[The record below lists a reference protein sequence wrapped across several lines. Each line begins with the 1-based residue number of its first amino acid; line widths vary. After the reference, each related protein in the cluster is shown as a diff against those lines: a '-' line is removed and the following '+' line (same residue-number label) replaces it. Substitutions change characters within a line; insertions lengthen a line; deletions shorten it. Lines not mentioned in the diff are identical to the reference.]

1 MKADRKAYQDQKQV
15 QKLGNQRGDGSTGNA
30 HSGGTQLSEDE
41 QIVQPGVRRYRA
53 KTCPKGDSGVFLA
66 TQPCGQDGA
75 DRHGQIRER
84 HDAEV
89 PRPHTEDGVICR
101 IKSQDLRREAPCRQQ
116 KQCCQH
122 TPADKAYIQTAPRLG
137 VLLRTQ
143 KLCDQNAG
151 IAGGAVPQGFK
162 AADGSPCPE
171 RRILMNGGQ
180 SGNAF
185 PACQC
190 IIKANDLHI
199 LRDADALSLQKSH
212 KFQRIVVGHRKGA
225 AETVY
230 PLLVHYTVFISTFYH
245 FMRSHGWHSLSPN

>member
-66 TQPCGQDGA
+66 AQPCGQDGA

-101 IKSQDLRREAPCRQQ
+101 IKSQDLRREAQCTGRPEAVRQQ
-116 KQCCQH
+116 I
-122 TPADKAYIQTAPRLG
+122 AAARLRLICARRG
-137 VLLRTQ
+137 YQL
-143 KLCDQNAG
+143 NA
-151 IAGGAVPQGFK
+151 
-162 AADGSPCPE
+162 
-171 RRILMNGGQ
+171 
-180 SGNAF
+180 
-185 PACQC
+185 
-190 IIKANDLHI
+190 
-199 LRDADALSLQKSH
+199 
-212 KFQRIVVGHRKGA
+212 
-225 AETVY
+225 
-230 PLLVHYTVFISTFYH
+230 
-245 FMRSHGWHSLSPN
+245 

>member
-41 QIVQPGVRRYRA
+41 QIVQSGVRRYRA

-66 TQPCGQDGA
+66 AQPCGQDGA
-75 DRHGQIRER
+75 DCHGQIRER

-143 KLCDQNAG
+143 KLCDQNTGNRADCAG
-151 IAGGAVPQGFK
+151 HHGENKSEVTAQSHGCNTGF
-162 AADGSPCPE
+162 AQLP
-171 RRILMNGGQ
+171 NH
-180 SGNAF
+180 
-185 PACQC
+185 
-190 IIKANDLHI
+190 DLIH
-199 LRDADALSLQKSH
+199 D
-212 KFQRIVVGHRKGA
+212 RKGG
-225 AETVY
+225 
-230 PLLVHYTVFISTFYH
+230 LQ
-245 FMRSHGWHSLSPN
+245 HSL

>member
-1 MKADRKAYQDQKQV
+1 MRKYPAPTW
-15 QKLGNQRGDGSTGNA
+15 S
-30 HSGGTQLSEDE
+30 
-41 QIVQPGVRRYRA
+41 
-53 KTCPKGDSGVFLA
+53 
-66 TQPCGQDGA
+66 
-75 DRHGQIRER
+75 
-84 HDAEV
+84 
-89 PRPHTEDGVICR
+89 R
-101 IKSQDLRREAPCRQQ
+101 IKSQDLRREAPYRQQ

-143 KLCDQNAG
+143 ELCDQNAG
-151 IAGGAVPQGFK
+151 IAGGAVPQDFK

-212 KFQRIVVGHRKGA
+212 KFQRIVVGHRKYRRDFFRKKAGKVL
-225 AETVY
+225 TVK
-230 PLLVHYTVFISTFYH
+230 
-245 FMRSHGWHSLSPN
+245 RHSLPCRSRDLSE

>member
-1 MKADRKAYQDQKQV
+1 M
-15 QKLGNQRGDGSTGNA
+15 
-30 HSGGTQLSEDE
+30 
-41 QIVQPGVRRYRA
+41 
-53 KTCPKGDSGVFLA
+53 FLA
-66 TQPCGQDGA
+66 AQPCGQDGA
-75 DRHGQIRER
+75 DRHGQIRE
-84 HDAEV
+84 
-89 PRPHTEDGVICR
+89 
-101 IKSQDLRREAPCRQQ
+101 
-116 KQCCQH
+116 
-122 TPADKAYIQTAPRLG
+122 RLG

-185 PACQC
+185 LACQC

-212 KFQRIVVGHRKGA
+212 KLQRIVVGHRKYRRDFFRKKAGKVL
-225 AETVY
+225 TVK
-230 PLLVHYTVFISTFYH
+230 
-245 FMRSHGWHSLSPN
+245 RHSLPCRSRDLPE

>member
-66 TQPCGQDGA
+66 AQPCGQDGA

-84 HDAEV
+84 HDAEI

-212 KFQRIVVGHRKGA
+212 KFQRIVVGHRKYRRDFFRKKAGKVL
-225 AETVY
+225 TVK
-230 PLLVHYTVFISTFYH
+230 
-245 FMRSHGWHSLSPN
+245 RHSLPCRSRDLPE

>member
-66 TQPCGQDGA
+66 AQPCGQDGA

-84 HDAEV
+84 H
-89 PRPHTEDGVICR
+89 
-101 IKSQDLRREAPCRQQ
+101 
-116 KQCCQH
+116 
-122 TPADKAYIQTAPRLG
+122 G

-212 KFQRIVVGHRKGA
+212 KFQRIVVGHRKYRRDFFRKKAGKVL
-225 AETVY
+225 TVK
-230 PLLVHYTVFISTFYH
+230 
-245 FMRSHGWHSLSPN
+245 RHSLPCRSRDLPE

>member
-15 QKLGNQRGDGSTGNA
+15 QKLGNQRGDGGTGNA

-53 KTCPKGDSGVFLA
+53 EACPKGDSGVFLA
-66 TQPCGQDGA
+66 AQPCGQDGA

-162 AADGSPCPE
+162 AANGSPCPE

-180 SGNAF
+180 GGNVF

-199 LRDADALSLQKSH
+199 LRDVDALSLQKSH
-212 KFQRIVVGHRKGA
+212 KFQRIVVGHRKYRRDFFRKKAGKVL
-225 AETVY
+225 TVK
-230 PLLVHYTVFISTFYH
+230 
-245 FMRSHGWHSLSPN
+245 RHSLPFRSRDLPE

>member
-1 MKADRKAYQDQKQV
+1 MKADRKAYQD

-66 TQPCGQDGA
+66 AQPCGQDGA

-89 PRPHTEDGVICR
+89 PRPHTEDGVTCR

-212 KFQRIVVGHRKGA
+212 KFQRIVVGHRKYRRDFFRKKAGKVL
-225 AETVY
+225 TVK
-230 PLLVHYTVFISTFYH
+230 
-245 FMRSHGWHSLSPN
+245 RHSLPCRSRDLPE

>member
-15 QKLGNQRGDGSTGNA
+15 QKLGNQRGDDSTGNA
-30 HSGGTQLSEDE
+30 HSGGPQLSEDE

-66 TQPCGQDGA
+66 AQPCGQDGA

-89 PRPHTEDGVICR
+89 PHPHTEDGVICR

-212 KFQRIVVGHRKGA
+212 KFQRIVVGHRKYRRDFFRKKAGKVL
-225 AETVY
+225 TVK
-230 PLLVHYTVFISTFYH
+230 
-245 FMRSHGWHSLSPN
+245 RHSLPCRSRDLPE

>member
-41 QIVQPGVRRYRA
+41 QIVQPDVRRYRA

-66 TQPCGQDGA
+66 AQPCGQDGA

-143 KLCDQNAG
+143 KLCDQKIQESELNYRKVYYKICNLIEPSQ
-151 IAGGAVPQGFK
+151 IAGGY
-162 AADGSPCPE
+162 AASYGEALASFAFLCE
-171 RRILMNGGQ
+171 RLSIIGLSRTLM
-180 SGNAF
+180 
-185 PACQC
+185 
-190 IIKANDLHI
+190 
-199 LRDADALSLQKSH
+199 
-212 KFQRIVVGHRKGA
+212 
-225 AETVY
+225 ETVLDKY
-230 PLLVHYTVFISTFYH
+230 LVRRRLSDIE
-245 FMRSHGWHSLSPN
+245 HSGFAQP

>member
-30 HSGGTQLSEDE
+30 HSGGTQLSED
-41 QIVQPGVRRYRA
+41 
-53 KTCPKGDSGVFLA
+53 
-66 TQPCGQDGA
+66 
-75 DRHGQIRER
+75 GQIRAR

-89 PRPHTEDGVICR
+89 PRPHPEDGVICR

-212 KFQRIVVGHRKGA
+212 KFQRKGA

-245 FMRSHGWHSLSPN
+245 FMQSHGWHSLSPN

>member
-30 HSGGTQLSEDE
+30 HSGGTQLSED
-41 QIVQPGVRRYRA
+41 
-53 KTCPKGDSGVFLA
+53 
-66 TQPCGQDGA
+66 
-75 DRHGQIRER
+75 GQIRER

-180 SGNAF
+180 SGNVF

-230 PLLVHYTVFISTFYH
+230 PLLVHYTVFISTFHH
-245 FMRSHGWHSLSPN
+245 FMQSHGWHSLSPN

>member
-1 MKADRKAYQDQKQV
+1 MKADSQAYQDQKQV

-66 TQPCGQDGA
+66 AQPCGQDGA

-89 PRPHTEDGVICR
+89 LRPHTE
-101 IKSQDLRREAPCRQQ
+101 
-116 KQCCQH
+116 
-122 TPADKAYIQTAPRLG
+122 
-137 VLLRTQ
+137 
-143 KLCDQNAG
+143 
-151 IAGGAVPQGFK
+151 
-162 AADGSPCPE
+162 DGSPCPE

-212 KFQRIVVGHRKGA
+212 KFQRIVLGHRKYRRDFFRKKAGKVL
-225 AETVY
+225 TVK
-230 PLLVHYTVFISTFYH
+230 
-245 FMRSHGWHSLSPN
+245 RHSLPCRSRDLPE

>member
-66 TQPCGQDGA
+66 AQPCGQDGA

-212 KFQRIVVGHRKGA
+212 KFQRIVVGHRKYRRDFFRKKAGKVL
-225 AETVY
+225 TVK
-230 PLLVHYTVFISTFYH
+230 
-245 FMRSHGWHSLSPN
+245 RHSLPCRSRDLPE

>member
-1 MKADRKAYQDQKQV
+1 MKADSQAYQDQKQV

-41 QIVQPGVRRYRA
+41 QIVQPDVRRYRA

-66 TQPCGQDGA
+66 AQPCGQDGA

-116 KQCCQH
+116 K
-122 TPADKAYIQTAPRLG
+122 
-137 VLLRTQ
+137 
-143 KLCDQNAG
+143 LCDQNAG

-162 AADGSPCPE
+162 AADGSPCPK

-180 SGNAF
+180 SGNAL

-212 KFQRIVVGHRKGA
+212 KFQRIVVGHRKYRRDFFRKKAGKVL
-225 AETVY
+225 TVK
-230 PLLVHYTVFISTFYH
+230 
-245 FMRSHGWHSLSPN
+245 RHSLPCRSRDLPE

>member
-1 MKADRKAYQDQKQV
+1 MFRFLLKADRKAYQDQKQV

-66 TQPCGQDGA
+66 AQPCGQDGA

-89 PRPHTEDGVICR
+89 PRPHT
-101 IKSQDLRREAPCRQQ
+101 
-116 KQCCQH
+116 
-122 TPADKAYIQTAPRLG
+122 
-137 VLLRTQ
+137 
-143 KLCDQNAG
+143 
-151 IAGGAVPQGFK
+151 
-162 AADGSPCPE
+162 ADGSPCPE

-199 LRDADALSLQKSH
+199 LRAADALSLQKSH

-225 AETVY
+225 AETIY
-230 PLLVHYTVFISTFYH
+230 PLLVHYTVFYQYIPLLYAVTWVAFSFTELIVSISSLPVLPSNRRVNRMGWSKGGFISTAL
-245 FMRSHGWHSLSPN
+245 LST

>member
-1 MKADRKAYQDQKQV
+1 LKADRKAYQDQKQV

-66 TQPCGQDGA
+66 AQPCGQDGA
-75 DRHGQIRER
+75 DRHGQIRE
-84 HDAEV
+84 
-89 PRPHTEDGVICR
+89 
-101 IKSQDLRREAPCRQQ
+101 
-116 KQCCQH
+116 
-122 TPADKAYIQTAPRLG
+122 RLG

-180 SGNAF
+180 SGEGSHCKTPF
-185 PACQC
+185 SPLPQQGPAR
-190 IIKANDLHI
+190 IKFLPAQRRCGN
-199 LRDADALSLQKSH
+199 RLS
-212 KFQRIVVGHRKGA
+212 A
-225 AETVY
+225 PC
-230 PLLVHYTVFISTFYH
+230 PLYRFLSVHSTTL
-245 FMRSHGWHSLSPN
+245 RSHMGGILFH